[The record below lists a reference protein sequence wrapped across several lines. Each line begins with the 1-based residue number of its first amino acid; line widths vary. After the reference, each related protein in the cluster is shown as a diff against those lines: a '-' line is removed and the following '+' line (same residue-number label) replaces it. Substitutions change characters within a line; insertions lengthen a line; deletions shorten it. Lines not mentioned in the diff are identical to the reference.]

1 MTANQSSSDNN
12 DDAGIDLGPMHSSG
26 ALLGRSTHSTV
37 REIDLADVYDPKPPQ
52 QGSKPTSRFGAP
64 GRALAGIIF
73 LAGIVLLAASGALW
87 FALQRSRGGGGGGSG
102 GGLVSSTPTPSPVK
116 EVLVAVTLSMSGFAC
131 AEVGTEEEDVVR
143 SATAA
148 LLDGVESEAIGGFDC
163 TDTSRWRRRRALLGA
178 DDTVA
183 LAFSIALAAGV
194 DDDDASS
201 VDGVAAALAAAVSS
215 GSFDAEVATAAA
227 AAGVNSLAAAAVTG
241 SRAVAANGDEAG
253 GAPSRS
259 PTRAT
264 SRAPTSVLASPAP
277 TRIPDEPSARPSP
290 APTRIPD
297 EPSARPSPAPTPRP
311 TDGGDWSDAAWRSAG
326 EWAGSFE
333 TGQSHVVRPVNETR
347 CCCCSLAFYRPAESS
362 IRPRSDDAPLWV
374 GRWCHPPATSE
385 RCAVVGRRG
394 RYAPRVT
401 AERELELLFTPSA
414 AGVSGGGG
422 GVPSD
427 ADDVRVTAWARGA
440 RRLGT
445 LAARPP
451 SALRAALE
459 QALTYDRLS
468 PYSDAA
474 RSATLPW
481 DWVVENA
488 TLRVGWRRAAAADGG
503 GGDGGLVSA
512 TLELRDLA
520 HWSLFTVSRTKVAIF
535 GGVSDVAAL
544 DGTITLVTTMLKT
557 LTVRCLPT

>member
-1 MTANQSSSDNN
+1 MVRTTAMLLLAGAMLAPTTFATFSGSSASTAAEGTPIT
-12 DDAGIDLGPMHSSG
+12 DAATAEVSFPG
-26 ALLGRSTHSTV
+26 AAGSATLPYWPRSV
-37 REIDLADVYDPKPPQ
+37 
-52 QGSKPTSRFGAP
+52 AP
-64 GRALAGIIF
+64 GRR
-73 LAGIVLLAASGALW
+73 
-87 FALQRSRGGGGGGSG
+87 LQDD
-102 GGLVSSTPTPSPVK
+102 VPVPT
-116 EVLVAVTLSMSGFAC
+116 AVPL
-131 AEVGTEEEDVVR
+131 
-143 SATAA
+143 
-148 LLDGVESEAIGGFDC
+148 
-163 TDTSRWRRRRALLGA
+163 
-178 DDTVA
+178 
-183 LAFSIALAAGV
+183 
-194 DDDDASS
+194 
-201 VDGVAAALAAAVSS
+201 
-215 GSFDAEVATAAA
+215 
-227 AAGVNSLAAAAVTG
+227 
-241 SRAVAANGDEAG
+241 
-253 GAPSRS
+253 
-259 PTRAT
+259 
-264 SRAPTSVLASPAP
+264 PAP
-277 TRIPDEPSARPSP
+277 TAEFCGLGNPKGNVCCGGYEECHGSCGGAGCDSWDGGAALCCARTIRKAGVECEDHADVGCLIPWSSQPSTSP

-459 QALTYDRLS
+459 QALTYDHLS

-474 RSATLPW
+474 WSATLPW

>member
-1 MTANQSSSDNN
+1 M
-12 DDAGIDLGPMHSSG
+12 
-26 ALLGRSTHSTV
+26 
-37 REIDLADVYDPKPPQ
+37 
-52 QGSKPTSRFGAP
+52 
-64 GRALAGIIF
+64 
-73 LAGIVLLAASGALW
+73 
-87 FALQRSRGGGGGGSG
+87 
-102 GGLVSSTPTPSPVK
+102 
-116 EVLVAVTLSMSGFAC
+116 
-131 AEVGTEEEDVVR
+131 
-143 SATAA
+143 
-148 LLDGVESEAIGGFDC
+148 
-163 TDTSRWRRRRALLGA
+163 
-178 DDTVA
+178 
-183 LAFSIALAAGV
+183 
-194 DDDDASS
+194 
-201 VDGVAAALAAAVSS
+201 
-215 GSFDAEVATAAA
+215 
-227 AAGVNSLAAAAVTG
+227 
-241 SRAVAANGDEAG
+241 
-253 GAPSRS
+253 
-259 PTRAT
+259 
-264 SRAPTSVLASPAP
+264 
-277 TRIPDEPSARPSP
+277 
-290 APTRIPD
+290 
-297 EPSARPSPAPTPRP
+297 
-311 TDGGDWSDAAWRSAG
+311 
-326 EWAGSFE
+326 
-333 TGQSHVVRPVNETR
+333 
-347 CCCCSLAFYRPAESS
+347 
-362 IRPRSDDAPLWV
+362 
-374 GRWCHPPATSE
+374 
-385 RCAVVGRRG
+385 
-394 RYAPRVT
+394 T

-459 QALTYDRLS
+459 QALTYDHLS

-474 RSATLPW
+474 WSATLPW